1 MQSTRPLE
9 VLPLELHALHPKVST
24 RCAASSWRSGQPLSP
39 RPAAAASS
47 TRRVGLPPA
56 ADAMSVRAAV
66 PLEASAAVPHLDGLR
81 AVAVTRRPA
90 LPVDY
95 LSDPRIHFVALAQLQ
110 RFVAV
115 ALRERS
121 IPGEESRLRREAR
134 TLWSAVAFA
143 EQFGIDLEPL
153 LATVGPAPPPE
164 SQPTGR
170 SGSTRG
176 AIMPAASPCTAAEPV
191 SPSGSASGRPVHPP
205 EEPARHGPLVVA
217 AALLASSI
225 EQRQRR
231 AAECGQAAC
240 YEYPYRPLP
249 PLTTPYRPLQPLP
262 SPHRRP
268 ATSTRTAPA
277 ATRRARQRGRRERRL
292 SAW

>member
-1 MQSTRPLE
+1 MRAGRLGRHTE
-9 VLPLELHALHPKVST
+9 VGQQLAE
-24 RCAASSWRSGQPLSP
+24 RAARYLP

-47 TRRVGLPPA
+47 TRRDGLSPA
-56 ADAMSVRAAV
+56 VDAM
-66 PLEASAAVPHLDGLR
+66 PLEASAAVPHLHGLR

-110 RFVAV
+110 RFVAA

-134 TLWSAVAFA
+134 TLWSAIAFA

-153 LATVGPAPPPE
+153 LATVGEGRPIGRPE
-164 SQPTGR
+164 
-170 SGSTRG
+170 STRG
-176 AIMPAASPCTAAEPV
+176 AVRPATSPCAEPV
-191 SPSGSASGRPVHPP
+191 SPSGSASGGPVHPP
-205 EEPARHGPLVVA
+205 EEPAGHGPLVVA

-231 AAECGQAAC
+231 AAEYGQVAC
-240 YEYPYRPLP
+240 DEYPYDPLQPLAAPCAPCRPLP
-249 PLTTPYRPLQPLP
+249 PLAAPCRPLQPLP

-277 ATRRARQRGRRERRL
+277 ATRRARQRGRRERWL